1 MRESLKFAVEHFQDK
16 PVVSVEVGVAA
27 GANAMKIF
35 KALNTAQMFLIDSW
49 MLAYNPESHAWL
61 LETCKAFE
69 RLTSKV
75 FIVRHQA
82 INAAK
87 LFGKDQIGYLYL
99 DDNHA
104 PQHVYQELVAYYD
117 KVKSGGIIAGHDWA
131 DNGRASKA
139 VKQFCAEKEIEY
151 FFAQNEGE
159 KVADWWFIKP

>member
-1 MRESLKFAVEHFQDK
+1 MRESLKFAVEHFQDR

-49 MLAYNPESHAWL
+49 TLAYNHESHAWL

-82 INAAK
+82 IGASQIFN
-87 LFGKDQIGYLYL
+87 KDQIDYLYL

-104 PQHVYQELVAYYD
+104 PQHVYNELVAYYD
-117 KVKSGGIIAGHDWA
+117 KVKSGGIMAGHDWA

-139 VKQFCAEKEIEY
+139 VKEFCAKNDLEY
-151 FFAQNEGE
+151 SFAQNDGE
-159 KVADWWFIKP
+159 KVADWWIVKP